1 MKTFHVEGG
10 IHPEY
15 RKERTQENAI
25 VALPMP
31 KILCLPLKQHAG
43 APAEPVVSSGK
54 RVKKGDLLAKP
65 QGAVSAPIHAPTS
78 GTVVDITDMTAPH
91 PSGLAQKTIVLR
103 PDGKDEWGALPPP
116 IETPFAADPAE
127 IDARVGWA
135 GIVGLG
141 GAAFPSAIKFGL
153 RSKKPDILVLNGA
166 ECEPYLTC
174 DDRIMQEHA
183 DEVVDGAR
191 IMAHALGV
199 SQILIAIETNKPAA
213 IVAMTVAAAGYP
225 AVVVMPIPVQYPM
238 GSEKHLTK
246 AVTGRETPAGKM
258 TADIGVVVHNVATAR
273 AVREAV
279 RFGWPLIS
287 RVITLSGAGLTRG
300 MNIKVPLG
308 TMVVDL
314 IEFCGGFKDGIAPQ
328 RLISGG
334 PMMGHPLPSLDVPV
348 IKGTCGI
355 LALTKA
361 EINEQPAGPCIRC
374 GGCVSVC
381 PCGLVPLEMA
391 AFIRHDNLE
400 QAEQIGVRDCV
411 SCGSCSY
418 ICPSH
423 IPLVQYFNYAKGKL
437 NAADRDHR
445 KQERLKGLVE
455 GRMARMEKQRKA
467 KAEAAATAAAAKKAQ
482 AAATA
487 AAAAAA
493 GTATAAAPPTETP
506 KASA

>member
-1 MKTFHVEGG
+1 MKLFRVEGG

-15 RKERTQENAI
+15 RKERTSEHAI
-25 VALPMP
+25 VQLPLP

-43 APAEPVVSSGK
+43 ASAELVVTSGK
-54 RVKKGDLLAKP
+54 RVKKGELLAKATS
-65 QGAVSAPIHAPTS
+65 GVSAPIHAPTS
-78 GTVVDITDMTAPH
+78 GTVVDINDMTSPH
-91 PSGLAQKTIVLR
+91 PSGIAQKTIMLR
-103 PDGKDEWGALPPP
+103 PDRKDEWGELPPA
-116 IETPFAADPAE
+116 IEDPFSADPAA
-127 IDARVGWA
+127 IGARVEWA

-153 RSKKPDILVLNGA
+153 RAKNPDILVLNGA

-174 DDRIMQEHA
+174 EDRIMQERA
-183 DEVVDGAR
+183 GEVVDGAR

-199 SQILIAIETNKPAA
+199 SRILIAIETNKPAA
-213 IVAMTVAAAGYP
+213 IKAMTEAAAPHGD
-225 AVVVMPIPVQYPM
+225 VVVMPIPVQYPM

-246 AVTGRETPAGKM
+246 AVTGRETPAGKL
-258 TADIGVVVHNVATAR
+258 TADVGVVVHNVGTAR

-279 RFGWPLIS
+279 RFGRPLIS
-287 RVITLSGAGLTRG
+287 RVITLSGAGLTKG
-300 MNIKVPLG
+300 MNVEVPLG

-314 IEFCGGFKDGIAPQ
+314 IEFCGGFKDGKAPY

-334 PMMGHPLPSLDVPV
+334 PMMGQPLPSLDVPV

-355 LALTKA
+355 LALTRE

-400 QAEQIGVRDCV
+400 EAERVGVRDCV

-423 IPLVQYFNYAKGKL
+423 IPLVQYFNYAKGRL
-437 NAADRDHR
+437 TAADRDQR
-445 KQERLKGLVE
+445 KQEHLKKLVE

-467 KAEAAATAAAAKKAQ
+467 KAEAAAAAAAAKKA
-482 AAATA
+482 AAAKA
-487 AAAAAA
+487 AAE
-493 GTATAAAPPTETP
+493 APSPSEEP